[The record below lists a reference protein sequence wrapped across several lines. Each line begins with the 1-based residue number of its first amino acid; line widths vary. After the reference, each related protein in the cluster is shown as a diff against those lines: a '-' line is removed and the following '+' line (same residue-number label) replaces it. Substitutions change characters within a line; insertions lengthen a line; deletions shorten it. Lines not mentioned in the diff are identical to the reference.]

1 MVVAGDASTSAYGNV
16 ENQLLFSPLM
26 VLASLQEKISPSE
39 K

>member
-1 MVVAGDASTSAYGNV
+1 MVVAGDASTSAYRNV
-16 ENQLLFSPLM
+16 KINSCSDPLM